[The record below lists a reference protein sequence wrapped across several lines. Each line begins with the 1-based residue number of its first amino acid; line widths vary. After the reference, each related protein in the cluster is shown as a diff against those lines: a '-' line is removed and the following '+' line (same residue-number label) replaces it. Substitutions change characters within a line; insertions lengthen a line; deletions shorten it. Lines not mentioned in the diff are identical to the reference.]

1 MRVIA
6 PETRVILTEEFRR
19 QIHRRSWQIL
29 TLLVPAALL
38 IALFAVPVIRNIVS
52 DDGEQVSQRSR
63 IGYVDNA
70 GIIFDLGLPDMPR
83 KYLSQNDGVD
93 GLLAGEVDAVFII
106 PANYLETGTVRW
118 LKSDSGFFSE
128 DALGNV
134 FREFLTVELIAELIE
149 PALLD
154 RVVRPAAF
162 TVFEVADDGTVTEE
176 PPDAQQA
183 GEFFVPFIFA
193 ILLMIA
199 IFSGSGSLLQSVADE
214 KENRMI
220 EMIITSATPLSI
232 MTGKVFALGAAGLI
246 QVTVWVASTA
256 VLGPLIIDQVP
267 NAGSLQVG
275 PDILATVLL
284 LFIAGY
290 FLFAVIMAGMGAA
303 TTSVREAS
311 QISAIITIPAVIPV
325 WLSSLLI
332 SEPNGPVARVLSFV
346 PFTAPTTI
354 MIRLSAGNVSAAEVA
369 ASLIVVVISAFALLW
384 VSARIFRAGLLLYG
398 QRMSLKNVWTA
409 LRQAD

>member
-1 MRVIA
+1 MRVIS
-6 PETRVILTEEFRR
+6 PETQVILTEEFRR

-29 TLLVPAALL
+29 TALVPFALLVALV
-38 IALFAVPVIRNIVS
+38 AVPAVRGAF
-52 DDGEQVSQRSR
+52 DDDEPVNRLNR

-70 GIIFDLGLPDMPR
+70 GVITNFGLQGGPR
-83 KYLSQNDGVD
+83 EYLNRPGGVQ
-93 GLLAGEVDAVFII
+93 GLVSGEVDALFII
-106 PANYLETGTVRW
+106 PDDYLQTGSVQWLRGETGVF
-118 LKSDSGFFSE
+118 SDDS
-128 DALGNV
+128 LGSQ
-134 FREFLTVELIAELIE
+134 FIGFLTRELIAGQVE
-149 PALLD
+149 PQLLE
-154 RVVRPAAF
+154 RVISPAAF
-162 TVFEVADDGTVTEE
+162 TVFEVGDDGIVVEE

-193 ILLMIA
+193 ILLMVA

-232 MTGKVFALGAAGLI
+232 MAGKVFALGAAGLI
-246 QVTVWVASTA
+246 QVTVWIGSAA
-256 VLGPLIIDQVP
+256 LLGPLIIDQVP
-267 NAGSLQVG
+267 NAGELSVEL
-275 PDILATVLL
+275 DLLATVLL

-311 QISAIITIPAVIPV
+311 QISAIITVPAVIPV
-325 WLSSLLI
+325 WLSSLLV
-332 SEPNGPVARVLSFV
+332 SQPDGTVARVLSFV

-354 MIRLSAGNVSAAEVA
+354 LIRLSAGNVSPGEVA
-369 ASLIVVVISAFALLW
+369 ASLAVVVVSGFALLW
-384 VSARIFRAGLLLYG
+384 VSARVFRAGLLLYG